1 MKLSAKFNL
10 VLISIT
16 AVGLSLSGFLSYR
29 VLRENARQEIVERA
43 GLMMESARAMRSYTI
58 KEVKPLL
65 IPHMQNQF
73 LPQTVPAY
81 AATQAFSKLRESHAE
96 YVYKEATLNPTNPRD
111 RAADWEADL
120 IQTFRNFPDNREI
133 IGTRATPTG
142 ESLYL
147 ARPIQ
152 VDNEGCLT
160 CHSTPDVAPPQMV
173 ADYGNSNG
181 FGWKLNEIVGA
192 QIVSVPMEVPIAKAQ
207 RAFVTFLVTIGLVF
221 LVIGLATNVMLQRIV
236 ITPVVRMS
244 EITERVSTGDLD
256 APQFDT
262 DSNDEIGTL
271 SASFNRMRR
280 SLEKAM
286 QMLR

>member
-1 MKLSAKFNL
+1 MKLGAKFNL

-29 VLRENARQEIVERA
+29 VLKENTRQEVIELA
-43 GLMMESARAMRSYTI
+43 GLMMESALAMRGYTI
-58 KEVKPLL
+58 TEIKPLL

-73 LPQTVPAY
+73 LPQSVPAY
-81 AATQAFSKLRESHAE
+81 AATQAFDKLRESHAE
-96 YVYKEATLNPTNPRD
+96 YIYKEATLNPTNPRD
-111 RAADWEADL
+111 RAVDWETDL
-120 IQTFRNFPDNREI
+120 IQTFRNFPENKEI

-142 ESLYL
+142 RSLYL

-152 VDNEGCLT
+152 INNEGCLT
-160 CHSTPDVAPPQMV
+160 CHSAPDTAPPQMV
-173 ADYGNSNG
+173 ALYGNSNG

-192 QIVSVPMEVPIAKAQ
+192 QIVSVPMEVPIAKAR
-207 RAFVTFLVTIGLVF
+207 RAFVTFLVTIVLVF
-221 LVIGLATNVMLQRIV
+221 LVIGVVTNVMLRRMV
-236 ITPVVRMS
+236 ITPVVRIS
-244 EITERVSTGDLD
+244 EVTERVSTGDLD